1 RGCAAD
7 GACTTSRTPASTSG
21 PSPRARR
28 APSGSSRAADGASGS
43 GRGLRNVA
51 FLKRSFMNEVFS
63 VAALVFLLGQDQGRL
78 GDGADAAGAEGDA
91 LQGPPPG
98 LQHGHGSF
106 TEAA

>member
-1 RGCAAD
+1 MKP
-7 GACTTSRTPASTSG
+7 T
-21 PSPRARR
+21 
-28 APSGSSRAADGASGS
+28 
-43 GRGLRNVA
+43 
-51 FLKRSFMNEVFS
+51 FMNEVFS
-63 VAALVFLLGQDQGRL
+63 VAALVFLLGQDQGGL